1 MQLGH
6 RSLPGSARSS
16 SGRKRRFKHLN
27 IEQGINNNNNAP
39 GRHLVVISINITRS
53 VMATPPHRQAANYPL
68 LPPDTPA
75 STEPAKRRN
84 SIISDFVF
92 SVGEFKSLRPAASR
106 AQRSADTASLG
117 RTSCSCS
124 ASAELFVCSDVP
136 VLYNVSSRQRNIHLT
151 KLRELRAADLL
162 SCIPSW

>member
-39 GRHLVVISINITRS
+39 GQHLVVISINITRS

-75 STEPAKRRN
+75 SIEPAKRRN

>member
-6 RSLPGSARSS
+6 RSPPGSARSS

-27 IEQGINNNNNAP
+27 IEQGINNDNIAP

-117 RTSCSCS
+117 RREQVAPAPPRPSC
-124 ASAELFVCSDVP
+124 LFAPMCPYFIMS
-136 VLYNVSSRQRNIHLT
+136 HLGSET
-151 KLRELRAADLL
+151 YILQNCE
-162 SCIPSW
+162 S

>member
-6 RSLPGSARSS
+6 RSPPGSARSS

-39 GRHLVVISINITRS
+39 DRHLVLNITRS
-53 VMATPPHRQAANYPL
+53 VMAIPPHRRAANYPL
-68 LPPDTPA
+68 LPPDTAA

-117 RTSCSCS
+117 RTSCS
-124 ASAELFVCSDVP
+124 LLRLGRVVC
-136 VLYNVSSRQRNIHLT
+136 L
-151 KLRELRAADLL
+151 LRCTRTL
-162 SCIPSW
+162 